1 MANVPNKRPAP
12 SSKEDM
18 LAEVKRRADEARARI
33 EAMRKGLA
41 ASAAASATPPP
52 PLQNGATTTTPP
64 QAPPASGVKPLS
76 LADIKARMAAAMKK
90 PAVVTSAT
98 GNDMPP
104 ERPPA
109 RESLGPAPSRLQL
122 QEERER
128 DRAGKG
134 GMNIALHP
142 MLRAD
147 APDKAQKDDRRD
159 RWRKEEEKGETNNPY
174 LSAGGPSGQT
184 RKRRELKFT
193 HDLDHRPAM
202 EAAAEMRRK
211 AALEEMKAKIQA
223 SAAKAGLDEAIDT
236 TCFQVP
242 EPPEVEWWDE
252 SLQTDLGFNENITN
266 LVVHPVL
273 IDPAQ
278 EKFTTT
284 KAPTM
289 YLTKKEQKKMR
300 RIRRAEQHKEEQTK
314 IRLGLVPAPPPKINH
329 KNVMRVY
336 GELAVQGPS
345 AVEEMVNKQM
355 AERKNKHEQANA
367 ERQLTKEQKA
377 EKAAQNAAQNASMG
391 LYLQVYKV
399 NLKRDELL
407 NKHRFLINK
416 NAQEWADLRGFAL
429 VTPNFTLV
437 LVEGGAKATQ
447 AYKKLMLRRIKWRAI
462 LEGGGEIL
470 DKELWEGVEDD
481 TCVLVHEGQVRER
494 RFKKWGNIRE
504 AETEIAAKDAL
515 VKAKLENFWVMAK
528 SLDKGMG

>member
-1 MANVPNKRPAP
+1 MASVPSKRPAP
-12 SSKEDM
+12 GNKEDM

-33 EAMRKGLA
+33 EAMRKGPSTPAVPSPLPA
-41 ASAAASATPPP
+41 KNGATPPP
-52 PLQNGATTTTPP
+52 PMPVTA
-64 QAPPASGVKPLS
+64 AAKSGLAG
-76 LADIKARMAAAMKK
+76 LADIKARMAAAMQKTTISK
-90 PAVVTSAT
+90 GDAPPER
-98 GNDMPP
+98 PP

-109 RESLGPAPSRLQL
+109 RGAAGPDAARFREL
-122 QEERER
+122 EEKDR
-128 DRAGKG
+128 DKSGRG

-147 APDKAQKDDRRD
+147 APEKPKKDDRRD
-159 RWRKEEEKGETNNPY
+159 KRRREEQKKEVINPY
-174 LSAGGPSGQT
+174 IGEGPSGQT
-184 RKRRELKFT
+184 RKKRDLKFT
-193 HDLDHRPAM
+193 HDINHRPAL

-223 SAAKAGLDEAIDT
+223 SAAKAGLDEAADI
-236 TCFQVP
+236 TCFQVA
-242 EPPEVEWWDE
+242 EPPDVEWWDE
-252 SLQTDLGFNENITN
+252 ALQTDLGFNENITN

-278 EKFTTT
+278 EKFTTN
-284 KAPTM
+284 KGPTM

-314 IRLGLVPAPPPKINH
+314 IRLGLAPAPPPKINH
-329 KNVMRVY
+329 KNVMRVF

-355 AERKNKHEQANA
+355 AERQHKHEQSNT

-377 EKAAQNAAQNASMG
+377 EKVEQKAAENASMG
-391 LYLQVYKV
+391 LYLQVYKIS
-399 NLKRDELL
+399 LKREELL

-416 NAQEWADLRGFAL
+416 NAQDWNDIKGFGL

-437 LVEGGAKATQ
+437 LVEGGQKATGQ
-447 AYKKLMLRRIKWRAI
+447 YKKLMIRRIKWQAI
-462 LEGGGEIL
+462 LEGNGEIV
-470 DKELWEGVEDD
+470 DKEQWEGHEDE
-481 TCVLVHEGQVRER
+481 TCQLIHEGQIRER

-504 AETEIAAKDAL
+504 ADSEQKAKDAL

-528 SLDKGMG
+528 SLEKGTGL